1 MQHTTRVGL
10 LLFTKVGHPIVLFL
24 YRTNETHDVDKLDK
38 LTQAH
43 IEVLL

>member
-24 YRTNETHDVDKLDK
+24 YRTNETHDVDKL
-38 LTQAH
+38 TQAH